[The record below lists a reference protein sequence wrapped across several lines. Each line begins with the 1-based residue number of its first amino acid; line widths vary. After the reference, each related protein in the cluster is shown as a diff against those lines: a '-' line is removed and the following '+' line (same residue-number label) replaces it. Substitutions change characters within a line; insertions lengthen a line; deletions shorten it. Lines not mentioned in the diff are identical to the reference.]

1 MNGDIV
7 NELVERFLN
16 IENEIK
22 VLQVDKKELL
32 EEYKEKV
39 DVKAF
44 KAALQIASIRQRLGD
59 SEIEL
64 DNMLDKV
71 SNKITI

>member
-1 MNGDIV
+1 MNDDIV

-22 VLQVDKKELL
+22 VLQVDRKELL
-32 EEYKEKV
+32 EEYKDRV

-44 KAALQIASIRQRLGD
+44 KAALQIARIRQRLGD
-59 SEIEL
+59 SELEL
-64 DNMLDKV
+64 DNMLDRV
-71 SNKITI
+71 SHRITV

>member
-1 MNGDIV
+1 MNDDIV

-22 VLQVDKKELL
+22 ILQVDRKELL
-32 EEYKEKV
+32 EEYKDKV

-44 KAALQIASIRQRLGD
+44 KAALQIARIRQRLGD
-59 SEIEL
+59 SELEL

-71 SNKITI
+71 SHRITV

>member
-1 MNGDIV
+1 MNDDIV
-7 NELVERFLN
+7 NELVERFLD

-44 KAALQIASIRQRLGD
+44 KAALQIARIRQRLGD

>member
-1 MNGDIV
+1 MNDDIV

-44 KAALQIASIRQRLGD
+44 KAALQIARIRQRLGD

>member
-1 MNGDIV
+1 MNDDIV

-22 VLQVDKKELL
+22 ILQVDRKELL
-32 EEYKEKV
+32 EEYKDKV

-44 KAALQIASIRQRLGD
+44 KAALQIARIRQRLGD
-59 SEIEL
+59 SELEL

-71 SNKITI
+71 SHRITA